1 MKKILT
7 GALTLLLF
15 AGAAQAQKKDSMRHG
30 HHKGRTEMVSKLNL
44 TADQQA
50 SLKSIREAQKAE
62 MKALYENK
70 SLNAEQKKAARE
82 ELFKKYSAQTKAVYT
97 PAQQAQIDKM
107 KAEWKQK
114 AKEGKHAKK
123 DGMSRKHGKNSSKG
137 GDFQKDLGLSDDQK
151 SKMADLRA
159 DFKKQFE
166 TLRNNQSLS
175 DEQKKEKSKELRKTQ
190 QDKMKSILTKDQV
203 EKMESAR
210 KNRKPVQR

>member
-1 MKKILT
+1 MKRILT

-15 AGAAQAQKKDSMRHG
+15 AGAAQAQKKDSVKHG
-30 HHKGRTEMVSKLNL
+30 HHKGRTEMVAKLNL

-50 SLKSIREAQKAE
+50 KLKSIREAQHAE
-62 MKALYENK
+62 MKALHANQ
-70 SLNAEQKKAARE
+70 SLKAEQKKAARE

-97 PAQQAQIDKM
+97 PAQQAELDKM
-107 KAEWKQK
+107 KAAWKNK
-114 AKEGKHAKK
+114 AKEGKQGRKQGK
-123 DGMSRKHGKNSSKG
+123 DGKHGKDFKKG
-137 GDFQKDLGLSDDQK
+137 GDFQKELNLTEDQK
-151 SKMADLRA
+151 TKMSGLRE

-166 TLRNNQSLS
+166 TLRNDQSLS
-175 DEQKKEKSKELRKTQ
+175 AEQKKEKSKELRKAQ